1 METLKRYPFSETKEE
16 FIVFLRNPERVHFV
30 GMSNPW
36 YLGVQECFVK
46 LEHTHFSPGT
56 SKNNEFYLRLLVWMQ
71 AIWTVVSVPSAMF
84 PIVEGISDE
93 CGLQIV
99 KGVPTA
105 IVNNEAECLFL
116 PPFPDTVF
124 TLLYKPDNPVY
135 TSDAATREKLVLA
148 ERQAVDRMISC
159 QGQKK

>member
-1 METLKRYPFSETKEE
+1 MKVNGSRSYIESREE
-16 FIVFLRNPERVHFV
+16 FTLFLRNPERVHFV